1 MSGLN
6 TLLDALLAEREAGRE
21 AVLATVVKVEGSA
34 YRRPGA
40 RMLVSRFGRPEGTIS
55 GGCLEAEVAKKAW
68 WLTEAG
74 PALRSYSTAEADE
87 ASEEAL
93 SFGLGCNG
101 KVHVLFERLPAN
113 GPCALVDAL
122 LGVRDSQQ
130 AAAIA
135 TVIASPG
142 AASPRLGERL
152 CLVPGQDAKGELLL
166 SGLAEQ
172 ISADLQQTLLR
183 GKSSRGFY
191 PNGEDEVEVLL
202 EYLPP
207 VRRLVIFGAGHDA
220 QPLVRM
226 AKLLGWHVTVID
238 GRAHF
243 ARAERFA
250 EVDQVL
256 VGDVEQPFAYHELVR
271 GAAVAVM
278 THSLVQ
284 DAHWLQGVLH
294 SEPCYVGQLGPRER
308 TERLLAGIH
317 EQLAKTQDE
326 LPGLACL
333 HYPIGLDLGGD
344 TPESVAMA
352 VLAEIQAVLN
362 GRHGGSLR
370 LRAASIHDSDPV
382 LIAGQAA
389 TAVTTEAFRQFA
401 VQR

>member
-68 WLTEAG
+68 WLTETG
-74 PALRSYSTAEADE
+74 PALRSYSTAEADD

-101 KVHVLFERLPAN
+101 KVHVLFERLPA

-122 LGVRDSQQ
+122 LSVRERQQ
-130 AAAIA
+130 PAAIA
-135 TVIASPG
+135 TVIASSG
-142 AASPRLGERL
+142 AAAPRLGERL
-152 CLVPGQDAKGELLL
+152 CLMPGQEAAGELLRSVL
-166 SGLAEQ
+166 VEQ

-183 GKSSRGFY
+183 GKSSRGLY
-191 PNGEDEVEVLL
+191 PNGLGEVEVLL

-207 VRRLVIFGAGHDA
+207 ARRLVIFGAGHDA

-250 EVDQVL
+250 EADQVL
-256 VGDVEQPFAYHELVR
+256 VGDVERPFDYHELVR

-317 EQLAKTQDE
+317 EQLAKPQDE
-326 LPGLACL
+326 LPGLECL

-362 GRHGGSLR
+362 GRNGGSLR
-370 LRAASIHDSDPV
+370 FRSASIHDSDPV
-382 LIAGQAA
+382 LMAGRDQTDVAA
-389 TAVTTEAFRQFA
+389 EGCRLVA

>member
-74 PALRSYSTAEADE
+74 PALRSYSTAEADD

-101 KVHVLFERLPAN
+101 KVHVLFERLPA

-122 LGVRDSQQ
+122 LSVRDRQQ
-130 AAAIA
+130 PAAIA
-135 TVIASPG
+135 TVIVSSG
-142 AASPRLGERL
+142 AAAPRLGERL
-152 CLVPGQDAKGELLL
+152 CLMPGQEAAGELLRSVL
-166 SGLAEQ
+166 VEQ

-183 GKSSRGFY
+183 GKSSRGLY
-191 PNGEDEVEVLL
+191 PNGLGEVEVLL

-207 VRRLVIFGAGHDA
+207 ARRLVIFGAGHDA

-250 EVDQVL
+250 EADQVL
-256 VGDVEQPFAYHELVR
+256 VGDVEQPFDYHELVR

-284 DAHWLQGVLH
+284 DAHWLKGVLH

-317 EQLAKTQDE
+317 EQLAKPQDE
-326 LPGLACL
+326 LPGLECL

-344 TPESVAMA
+344 TPECVAMA

-362 GRHGGSLR
+362 GRNGGSLR
-370 LRAASIHDSDPV
+370 FRSASIHDSDPV
-382 LIAGQAA
+382 LMAGRDQTDVAA
-389 TAVTTEAFRQFA
+389 EGCRLVA

>member
-6 TLLDALLAEREAGRE
+6 TLLDALLAERQAGRE

-74 PALRSYSTAEADE
+74 PALRSYSTAEADD

-101 KVHVLFERLPAN
+101 KVHVLFERLPA

-122 LGVRDSQQ
+122 LSVRDRQQ
-130 AAAIA
+130 PAAIA
-135 TVIASPG
+135 TVIVSSG
-142 AASPRLGERL
+142 AAAPRLGERL
-152 CLVPGQDAKGELLL
+152 CLMPGQEAAGELLRSVL
-166 SGLAEQ
+166 VEQ
-172 ISADLQQTLLR
+172 ISANLQQTLLR
-183 GKSSRGFY
+183 GKSSRGLY
-191 PNGEDEVEVLL
+191 PNGLGEVEVLL

-250 EVDQVL
+250 EADQVL
-256 VGDVEQPFAYHELVR
+256 VGDVEQPFDYHELVR

-284 DAHWLQGVLH
+284 DAHWLKGVLH

-317 EQLAKTQDE
+317 EQLAKPQDE
-326 LPGLACL
+326 LPGLECL

-362 GRHGGSLR
+362 GRNGGSLR
-370 LRAASIHDSDPV
+370 FRSASIHDSDPV
-382 LIAGQAA
+382 LMAGRDQTDVAA
-389 TAVTTEAFRQFA
+389 EGCRLVA

>member
-1 MSGLN
+1 M
-6 TLLDALLAEREAGRE
+6 
-21 AVLATVVKVEGSA
+21 
-34 YRRPGA
+34 
-40 RMLVSRFGRPEGTIS
+40 
-55 GGCLEAEVAKKAW
+55 
-68 WLTEAG
+68 
-74 PALRSYSTAEADE
+74 
-87 ASEEAL
+87 
-93 SFGLGCNG
+93 GCNG
-101 KVHVLFERLPAN
+101 KVHVLFERLPA

-122 LGVRDSQQ
+122 LSVRDRQQ
-130 AAAIA
+130 PAAIA
-135 TVIASPG
+135 TVIVSSG
-142 AASPRLGERL
+142 AAAPRLGERL
-152 CLVPGQDAKGELLL
+152 CLMPGQEAAGELLRSVL
-166 SGLAEQ
+166 VEQ

-183 GKSSRGFY
+183 GKSSRGLY
-191 PNGEDEVEVLL
+191 PNGLGEVEVLL

-250 EVDQVL
+250 EADQVL
-256 VGDVEQPFAYHELVR
+256 VGDVEQPFDYHELVR

-317 EQLAKTQDE
+317 EQLANPQDE
-326 LPGLACL
+326 LPGLECL

-362 GRHGGSLR
+362 GRNGGSLR
-370 LRAASIHDSDPV
+370 FRSASIHDSDPV
-382 LIAGQAA
+382 LMAGRDQTDVAA
-389 TAVTTEAFRQFA
+389 EGCRLVA

>member
-74 PALRSYSTAEADE
+74 PALRSYSTAEADD

-101 KVHVLFERLPAN
+101 KVHVLFERLPA

-122 LGVRDSQQ
+122 LSVRDRQQ
-130 AAAIA
+130 PAAIA
-135 TVIASPG
+135 TVIVSSG
-142 AASPRLGERL
+142 AAAPRLGERL
-152 CLVPGQDAKGELLL
+152 CLMPGQEAAGELLRSVL
-166 SGLAEQ
+166 VEQ

-183 GKSSRGFY
+183 GKSSRGLY
-191 PNGEDEVEVLL
+191 PNGLGEVEVLL

-250 EVDQVL
+250 EADQVL
-256 VGDVEQPFAYHELVR
+256 VGDVEQPFDYHELVR

-317 EQLAKTQDE
+317 EQLAKPQDE
-326 LPGLACL
+326 LPGLECL

-362 GRHGGSLR
+362 GRNGGSLR
-370 LRAASIHDSDPV
+370 FRSASIHDSDPV
-382 LIAGQAA
+382 LKAGRDQTDVAA
-389 TAVTTEAFRQFA
+389 EGCRLVA

>member
-74 PALRSYSTAEADE
+74 PALRSYSTAEADD

-101 KVHVLFERLPAN
+101 KVHVLFERLPA

-122 LGVRDSQQ
+122 LSVRDRQQ
-130 AAAIA
+130 PAAIA
-135 TVIASPG
+135 TVIVSSG
-142 AASPRLGERL
+142 AAAPRLGERL
-152 CLVPGQDAKGELLL
+152 CLMPGQEAAGELLRSVL
-166 SGLAEQ
+166 VEQ

-183 GKSSRGFY
+183 GKSSRGLY
-191 PNGEDEVEVLL
+191 PNGLGEVEVLL

-250 EVDQVL
+250 EADQVL
-256 VGDVEQPFAYHELVR
+256 VGDVEQPFDYHELVR

-284 DAHWLQGVLH
+284 DAHWLKGVLH

-317 EQLAKTQDE
+317 EQLAKPQDE
-326 LPGLACL
+326 LPGLECL

-362 GRHGGSLR
+362 GRNGGSLR
-370 LRAASIHDSDPV
+370 FRSASIHDSDPV
-382 LIAGQAA
+382 LKEIGRAH
-389 TAVTTEAFRQFA
+389 V
-401 VQR
+401 

>member
-74 PALRSYSTAEADE
+74 PALRSYSTAEADD

-101 KVHVLFERLPAN
+101 KVHVLFERLPA

-122 LGVRDSQQ
+122 LSVRDRQQ
-130 AAAIA
+130 PAAIA
-135 TVIASPG
+135 TVIVSSG
-142 AASPRLGERL
+142 AAAPRLGERL
-152 CLVPGQDAKGELLL
+152 CLMPGQEAAGELLRSVL
-166 SGLAEQ
+166 VEQ

-183 GKSSRGFY
+183 GKSSRGLY
-191 PNGEDEVEVLL
+191 PNGLGEVEVLL

-250 EVDQVL
+250 EADQVL
-256 VGDVEQPFAYHELVR
+256 VGDVEQPFDYHELVR

-284 DAHWLQGVLH
+284 DAHWLKGVLH

-317 EQLAKTQDE
+317 EQLAKPQDE
-326 LPGLACL
+326 LPGLECL

-344 TPESVAMA
+344 TPECVAMA

-362 GRHGGSLR
+362 GRNGGSLR
-370 LRAASIHDSDPV
+370 FRSASIHDSDPV
-382 LIAGQAA
+382 LMAGRDQTDVAA
-389 TAVTTEAFRQFA
+389 EGCRLVA

>member
-74 PALRSYSTAEADE
+74 PALRSYSTAEADD

-101 KVHVLFERLPAN
+101 KVHVLFERLPA

-122 LGVRDSQQ
+122 LSVRDRQQ
-130 AAAIA
+130 PAAIA
-135 TVIASPG
+135 TVIVSSG
-142 AASPRLGERL
+142 AAAPRLGERL
-152 CLVPGQDAKGELLL
+152 CLMPGQEAAGELLRSVL
-166 SGLAEQ
+166 VEQ

-183 GKSSRGFY
+183 GKSSRGLY
-191 PNGEDEVEVLL
+191 PNGLGEVEVLL

-250 EVDQVL
+250 EADQVL
-256 VGDVEQPFAYHELVR
+256 VGDVEQPFDYHELVR

-284 DAHWLQGVLH
+284 DAHWLKGVLH

-317 EQLAKTQDE
+317 EQLAKPQDE
-326 LPGLACL
+326 LPGLECL

-362 GRHGGSLR
+362 GRNGGSLR
-370 LRAASIHDSDPV
+370 FRSASIHDSDPV
-382 LIAGQAA
+382 LMAGRDQTDVAA
-389 TAVTTEAFRQFA
+389 EGCRLVA

>member
-6 TLLDALLAEREAGRE
+6 TLLDALLSEREAGRE

-74 PALRSYSTAEADE
+74 PALRSYSTAEADD

-101 KVHVLFERLPAN
+101 KVHVLFERLPA

-122 LGVRDSQQ
+122 LSVRDRQQ
-130 AAAIA
+130 PAAIA
-135 TVIASPG
+135 TVIVSSG
-142 AASPRLGERL
+142 AAAPRLGERL
-152 CLVPGQDAKGELLL
+152 CLMPGQEAAGELLRSVL
-166 SGLAEQ
+166 VEQ

-183 GKSSRGFY
+183 GKSSRGLY
-191 PNGEDEVEVLL
+191 PNGLGEVEVLL

-250 EVDQVL
+250 EADQVL
-256 VGDVEQPFAYHELVR
+256 VGDVEQPFDYHELVR

-284 DAHWLQGVLH
+284 DAHWLKGVLH

-317 EQLAKTQDE
+317 EQLAKPQDE
-326 LPGLACL
+326 LPGLECL

-362 GRHGGSLR
+362 GRNGGSLR
-370 LRAASIHDSDPV
+370 FRSASIHDSDPV
-382 LIAGQAA
+382 LKAGRDQTDVAA
-389 TAVTTEAFRQFA
+389 EGCRLVA